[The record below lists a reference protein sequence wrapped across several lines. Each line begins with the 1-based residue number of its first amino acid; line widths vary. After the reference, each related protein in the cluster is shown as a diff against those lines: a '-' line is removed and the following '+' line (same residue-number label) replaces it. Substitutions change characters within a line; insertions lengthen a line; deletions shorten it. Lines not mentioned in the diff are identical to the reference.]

1 MLIAKQEIVAG
12 LSLGEIIEQP
22 KIAGP
27 PTMGVINKINTAWQI
42 MITHNFV

>member
-27 PTMGVINKINTAWQI
+27 QQWG
-42 MITHNFV
+42 